1 MKKRLLYLFGLLV
14 LVCVLTTAASAADIM
29 PIAPEGSGTAEAPYQ
44 ISSAEELYWF
54 AGLVNGTLT
63 DGTQQN
69 TAAHAVL
76 TADIT
81 INKNVLN
88 SDGSLNGTPAYQW
101 TPIGKD
107 DTAIYTGTFDGSGH
121 TVSGLY
127 CNISSEGKTYAGLFG
142 YIGSGGTIKNVKVA
156 DSSITASSTVADAY
170 ANAGGVCGYSTSGAV
185 ITNCSNSGS
194 VTATTTASRATGSPV
209 SIRARAHAGGVCGHL
224 YGAGADVT
232 ITGCTNTGSVNA
244 TSFIHPSPGVPVE
257 TAAFAGGVCGYI
269 YAQSGNTA
277 ITNCSSTGSV
287 TATDTYSSANAGGV
301 CGYHQARNGLTAT
314 ITSCFSTGSV
324 TADGASA
331 QAGGVCGNNQAS
343 LSTAAIT
350 NCYGT
355 GSVTATGWATY
366 TGGVCGYNNKGTITS
381 CYGTGSVN
389 ASGEWAYAGGVCGQN
404 NKGTIISCYG
414 TGSITAT
421 STGTNTCTG
430 GVCGY
435 NDPISGNAG
444 ITSCYWLLGEDSPA
458 NGIGG
463 GNGSAN
469 QVEGK
474 TADQFASGEV
484 AWLLNNGTQTDAP
497 WRQNL
502 GENGDAFPV
511 LDAAH
516 EAVIKVTVRDQT
528 SDPELQTDYYGNG
541 SYAALPVPK
550 PDTAYFNSR
559 DVYVDPASH
568 SFTDRE
574 ILYLKTAVT
583 VTVVYGNGTPDR
595 VYGFLP
601 VAPDK
606 TFSLPDA
613 PTRPGYTFSGWNDGS
628 TTYQAGAS
636 VPITASTTFTAQW
649 TANSYKV
656 QFDANGGSGTMDE
669 QVFTYDREQA
679 LTANAFFRPGYTFAG
694 WNTAADGSGTSY
706 GDGAAVRNLT
716 AENGGTITLYAR
728 WTAAPSG
735 GGGSTTPSKTP
746 SQQATDRIES
756 AKDGSTVTVNLPAN
770 NTNLEQGV
778 FEELSGK
785 DVTLEIS
792 LPGGVTW
799 TVNGQN
805 IPQNADLSG
814 LDLGVTMHT
823 STIPDNV
830 IRSIT
835 GATNVIQFSLQH
847 DGEFGFPLTLT
858 VPLGTTNADLWANL
872 YYYNEGSGELE
883 FQSADRIASDG
894 MAEFVFSHASDY
906 AIVIDTESHEPVELP
921 FTDVPEDAWYAD
933 AAAYVYKHGLMA
945 GTSDTVFS
953 PDVTTSR
960 AMIATILWRMAGSPV
975 VNYAMNYTDVA
986 QGQWYSEAVRW
997 ATSEGVVSGYG
1008 DSFGTN
1014 DPITR
1019 EQFATM
1025 LWRYAQTQGY
1035 DVSIGEDTNILSY
1048 TDAADLAEYAIPA
1061 IQWAVGAGIITGT
1074 GDGSTLSPQGQAT
1087 RAQAAVMLM
1096 RFCEEYVIW

>member
-1 MKKRLLYLFGLLV
+1 MAQPGFLFSEGGFDMKKRLLYLFGLLV

-29 PIAPEGSGTAEAPYQ
+29 PTAPTEGIGTAEAPYQ

-63 DGTQQN
+63 GDTQQSP
-69 TAAHAVL
+69 AAHAVL

-81 INKNVLN
+81 INKNVLKE
-88 SDGSLNGTPAYQW
+88 DGTLNGDGNNFISW

-107 DTAIYTGTFDGSGH
+107 ATAVYTGTFDGSGH

-127 CNISSEGKTYAGLFG
+127 CNISSKGQTYAGLFG
-142 YIGSGGTIKNVKVA
+142 YVGSGGAIKNVKIA
-156 DSSITASSTVADAY
+156 DSSITVSATGAQAY
-170 ANAGGVCGYSTSGAV
+170 AYVGGLCGYNAGGAITDCYNTVNITANTVKPAYHTYTGGVCGYNDSGAITNCYNTGDLNATAYYHAYAGGVCGKNAGGTIADCMNSGSICATATTDQNSFAYTGGICGYSETGSGTAT
-185 ITNCSNSGS
+185 ITNCYN
-194 VTATTTASRATGSPV
+194 A
-209 SIRARAHAGGVCGHL
+209 
-224 YGAGADVT
+224 
-232 ITGCTNTGSVNA
+232 GSVNA
-244 TSFIHPSPGVPVE
+244 DSRNNAYAGGMCSVNGSTTVTDCINTGSI
-257 TAAFAGGVCGYI
+257 TARSTAAEAFAGGMCGI
-269 YAQSGNTA
+269 NTRGAVMDCANTGSITA
-277 ITNCSSTGSV
+277 ISSIYRD
-287 TATDTYSSANAGGV
+287 AYAGGM
-301 CGYHQARNGLTAT
+301 CGKNQAYQGNAS
-314 ITSCFSTGSV
+314 ITS
-324 TADGASA
+324 
-331 QAGGVCGNNQAS
+331 
-343 LSTAAIT
+343 
-350 NCYGT
+350 CYGT
-355 GSVTATGWATY
+355 GSVTATS
-366 TGGVCGYNNKGTITS
+366 TGTNT
-381 CYGTGSVN
+381 
-389 ASGEWAYAGGVCGQN
+389 YAGGVCGQN
-404 NKGTIISCYG
+404 
-414 TGSITAT
+414 
-421 STGTNTCTG
+421 TGT
-430 GVCGY
+430 
-435 NDPISGNAG
+435 
-444 ITSCYWLLGEDSPA
+444 ITSCYWLWGEDSPA

-463 GNGSAN
+463 GNGTAD
-469 QVEGK
+469 QAEGK

-484 AWLLNNGTQTDAP
+484 AWLLNSGTQTDAP

-516 EAVIKVTVRDQT
+516 EAVIKVTVQDQT
-528 SDPELQTDYYGNG
+528 GTSTTDTDYYGNRNRVT
-541 SYAALPVPK
+541 LPDPK
-550 PDTAYFNSR
+550 PDTAYFDSR

-583 VTVVYGNGTPDR
+583 VTVVYGNGTPDL

-613 PTRPGYTFSGWNDGS
+613 PTRPGYTFSSWYDGS
-628 TTYQAGAS
+628 TTYHAGTP

-656 QFDANGGSGTMDE
+656 QFDANGGSGIMDA
-669 QVFTYDREQA
+669 QVFTYDQQQA
-679 LTANAFFRPGYTFAG
+679 LSANAFFRPGYTFAG

-706 GDGAAVRNLT
+706 GDGAAVHNLT

-728 WTAAPSG
+728 WTAAPSGG

-814 LDLGVTMHT
+814 LDLGVTMNT

-858 VPLGTTNADLWANL
+858 VPLGKTNAGYWANL

-906 AIVIDTESHEPVELP
+906 AIVIDTDSHEPVELP

-997 ATSEGVVSGYG
+997 ATSEGVVTGYG
-1008 DSFGTN
+1008 NGLFGTN

-1025 LWRYAQTQGY
+1025 LWRYAQTEGY
-1035 DVSIGEDTNILSY
+1035 DVSIGEDTNIPSY
-1048 TDAADLAEYAIPA
+1048 TDVADLSEYAIPA
-1061 IQWAVGAGIITGT
+1061 MQWACGAGVINGT

-1096 RFCEEYVIW
+1096 RFCEYYVTW